1 MPTGHTRNFV
11 GLLWRVGLS
20 TPPLV
25 IPHHTGN
32 PVLIYPLYLASSLAR
47 FLSVLFHPLLMPTLL
62 FGLLL
67 FLAPGA
73 VGVDTFSS
81 ALRVSLL
88 LVIFIGTFA
97 VPALL
102 VFYLARMG
110 YIGSMQLE
118 TLADRR
124 LPYFLTALIYGF
136 LTYLFS
142 KQMQLISVVAPEIAV
157 LLGSITVSIL
167 LVGIIS
173 LSWQISAHAV
183 GIGGVLG
190 GLAGLILRQGLAE
203 LMWPLLLLVLLAGFV
218 LSARL
223 QLNAHSP
230 AQIGAG
236 LGLGLIVSL
245 VAVLVFI

>member
-1 MPTGHTRNFV
+1 MNEERLSVLNFAHES
-11 GLLWRVGLS
+11 RS
-20 TPPLV
+20 S
-25 IPHHTGN
+25 
-32 PVLIYPLYLASSLAR
+32 LITLRSSLTTSLAR
-47 FLSVLFHPLLMPTLL
+47 FLSVVLHPLLMPTLL

-81 ALRVSLL
+81 SLRLSLL

-97 VPALL
+97 FPSLL

-110 YIGSMQLE
+110 FIESMQLE

-136 LTYLFS
+136 LTYLFGF
-142 KQMQLISVVAPEIAV
+142 QMQLISVAAPELSV
-157 LLGSITVSIL
+157 LLGSIAVSVL
-167 LVGIIS
+167 LVGLIS
-173 LSWQISAHAV
+173 ISWQISAHAV

-190 GLAGLILRQGLAE
+190 GIAGLFLEQGIAE
-203 LMWPLLLLVLLAGFV
+203 LFWPLLLLVLLAGFV
-218 LSARL
+218 SSARL
-223 QLNAHSP
+223 RLNAHTP

-236 LGLGLIVSL
+236 LGLGLVVSSL
-245 VAVLVFI
+245 AVLVFV